1 MQGRAD
7 WTDRSFSL
15 REKLELG
22 LEIVSAYTR
31 ARWWLWRT
39 DLPRTVSALR
49 QARRR
54 DSEPADLERAGFRL
68 GWVVGRTLRH
78 LPFDSR
84 CLMRSLVLTSLLAR
98 RGINSELVIAVH
110 PESGLESHAWVESR
124 GVALLPPAKPP
135 FRRLVEI

>member
-1 MQGRAD
+1 MRGAAD

-15 REKLELG
+15 REKLGLG
-22 LEIVSAYTR
+22 FEIVSAYAR
-31 ARWWLWRT
+31 ARWWLWRA

-49 QARRR
+49 QDRGRL
-54 DSEPADLERAGFRL
+54 SEPADLERAGVRL

-98 RGINSELVIAVH
+98 RGIDSELVIAVH
-110 PESGLESHAWVESR
+110 PESGLEAHAWVESR
-124 GVALLPPAKPP
+124 GIALLPPAEPP
-135 FRRLVEI
+135 FSRMVEI

>member
-1 MQGRAD
+1 MRGAAD

-15 REKLELG
+15 REKLGLG
-22 LEIVSAYTR
+22 FEIVSAYAR
-31 ARWWLWRT
+31 ARWWLWRA

-49 QARRR
+49 RARGHP
-54 DSEPADLERAGFRL
+54 SEPADLERAGVRL

-98 RGINSELVIAVH
+98 RGIDSELVIAVH
-110 PESGLESHAWVESR
+110 PESGLEAHAWVESR
-124 GVALLPPAKPP
+124 GIALLPPAEPP
-135 FRRLVEI
+135 FSRMVEI